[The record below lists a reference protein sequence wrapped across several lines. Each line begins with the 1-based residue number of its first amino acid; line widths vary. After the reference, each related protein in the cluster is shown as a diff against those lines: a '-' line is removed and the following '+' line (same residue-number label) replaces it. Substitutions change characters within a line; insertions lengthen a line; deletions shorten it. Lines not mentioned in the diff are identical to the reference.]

1 VRLSSGNARRPKSWT
16 SIRALGSEEV
26 ISFMAK
32 KAKKDDKKGGKKG
45 K

>member
-1 VRLSSGNARRPKSWT
+1 LQAATLGQPEVVDFRPRLR
-16 SIRALGSEEV
+16 IEEV
-26 ISFMAK
+26 ILLMAK

>member
-1 VRLSSGNARRPKSWT
+1 VRLPAVTPGQPEVVDFRPRLRT
-16 SIRALGSEEV
+16 EEV
-26 ISFMAK
+26 ILFMAK

>member
-1 VRLSSGNARRPKSWT
+1 LQAATLGQPEVVDFRSRLR
-16 SIRALGSEEV
+16 IEEV
-26 ISFMAK
+26 ILLMAK

>member
-1 VRLSSGNARRPKSWT
+1 MRLLAAT
-16 SIRALGSEEV
+16 LGQPEVVDSHPRLRIEEV

-32 KAKKDDKKGGKKG
+32 KAKKDNKKGGKKG